1 LLASAAA
8 GSIDA
13 SFFSTSVSDI
23 MSHWYG
29 DSERILQA
37 LYEEA
42 RKNSPSI
49 IFIDEIDSIALS
61 RNEMQEGSRRLLS
74 TLLTELSGFKGNEDR
89 FVFTI
94 AATNTP
100 WDLDE
105 AILSRFPLQVYV
117 PLPDTEACEQILR
130 IQLKELEHNLSLKE
144 VAMECVIN
152 HYSGRDI
159 EGLCKQAMWEMLV
172 RNNSFLN
179 DLKIPNSKNVS
190 TRPLMF
196 NDFMKAFQRVRPKT
210 NPIMLKRYEL
220 FNNNIIASSDPLPV
234 EGYQ

>member
-1 LLASAAA
+1 
-8 GSIDA
+8 
-13 SFFSTSVSDI
+13 

-49 IFIDEIDSIALS
+49 IFIDEIDSIAVS
-61 RNEMQEGSRRLLS
+61 RNGMHEGSRRLLS
-74 TLLTELSGFKGNEDR
+74 TLLTELSGFKSNEDKS
-89 FVFTI
+89 VFTI

-117 PLPDTEACEQILR
+117 PLPDTEACDQILR
-130 IQLKELEHNLSLKE
+130 IQLKGLEHDISLKE
-144 VAMECVIN
+144 VAMECFIN

-159 EGLCKQAMWEMLV
+159 EGLCKQAIWEMLA

-179 DLKIPNSKNVS
+179 DLKMPNRENLS
-190 TRPLMF
+190 TRPLIF
-196 NDFMKAFQRVRPKT
+196 DDFMKAFQRVRPKT
-210 NPIMLKRYEL
+210 TPVMLKKYEL
-220 FNNNIIASSDPLPV
+220 FDNNIIASSDPLPV